1 MAVLTKEQFM
11 ENFKKIIGDSTSDDV
26 IQMLEDVT
34 DTFKDFENR
43 SSNPSGD
50 EDWKAKFE
58 ENDKMWRDKYTKAF
72 FSGEPT
78 PEDKVTL
85 DPPKPPEPTPEE
97 VRAETITFD
106 DLFTESEV

>member
-26 IQMLEDVT
+26 VQMLEDVT
-34 DTFKDFENR
+34 DTYKDFESR
-43 SSNPSGD
+43 SNNQSG

-58 ENDKMWRDKYTKAF
+58 ENDKMWREKYTKAF

-78 PEDKVTL
+78 PE
-85 DPPKPPEPTPEE
+85 PPASMNPPAPEVDPEE
-97 VRAETITFD
+97 EKADSITID
-106 DLFTESEV
+106 DLFTESEG